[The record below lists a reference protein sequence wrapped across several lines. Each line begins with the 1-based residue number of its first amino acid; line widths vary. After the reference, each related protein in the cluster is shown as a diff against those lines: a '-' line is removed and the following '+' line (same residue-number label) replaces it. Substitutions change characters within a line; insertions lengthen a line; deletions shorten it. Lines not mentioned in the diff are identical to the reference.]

1 MPSFAPQLPT
11 GDQLLDSM
19 RLVLAAGYAPRKWR
33 QGLNWLAGQIDRGV
47 ALDVAITQG
56 KAQLPSTLVRLLVSA
71 LPTRSPCQFIL
82 DAIQLRNQSRYSWR
96 FLWYTLAYPLAILVL
111 TVGIVAI
118 VTILVT
124 QAVDVD
130 SLENFGLAGTA
141 EARRLIQDQ
150 ADAILA
156 LTYVTAWT
164 ILVPLTIAVAGPPD
178 ALMSIL
184 GGLIVF
190 GRPARWIA
198 MSELL
203 ARFELFLSQGLN
215 PIEAAGQLEKSFSG
229 VQCRAAAFLK
239 QQLQQGLSMGEALA
253 DLPDTD
259 RYCRPCLLAL
269 DDAGVDTPA
278 MLKNLATLFSQMAEE
293 RCQAL
298 RGVFPPV
305 IILLG
310 VSILWGM
317 INGYLAAFAPIFQ
330 MITSLI

>member
-1 MPSFAPQLPT
+1 MPSFAPQLPS

-19 RLVLAAGYAPRKWR
+19 RLVLAAGYAPRIWR
-33 QGLNWLAGQIDRGV
+33 QGLNWLAGQVDRGV
-47 ALDVAITQG
+47 ALDEAITQG
-56 KAQLPSTLVRLLVSA
+56 KAHLPTPLVRLLVSA
-71 LPTRSPCQFIL
+71 LPTRTPCQFIL
-82 DAIQLRNQSRYSWR
+82 DAIQLRNQIRYSWKL
-96 FLWYTLAYPLAILVL
+96 LWYTLAYPLAVMVL
-111 TVGIVAI
+111 TVAIVAI
-118 VTILVT
+118 VSALVT

-130 SLENFGLAGTA
+130 SLETFGLVGVTD
-141 EARRLIQDQ
+141 ARQMIQDQ
-150 ADAILA
+150 SDSILA
-156 LTYVTAWT
+156 LTYVAGWT
-164 ILVPLTIAVAGPPD
+164 ILVPLTIALAGPPD

-198 MSELL
+198 LSELL

-229 VQCRAAAFLK
+229 VQCRAAAYLR
-239 QQLQQGLSMGEALA
+239 QQLQQGYSIGEALA

-278 MLKNLATLFSQMAEE
+278 MLKDLAMLFSQMAED
-293 RCQAL
+293 RCQSL

-317 INGYLAAFAPIFQ
+317 INVYFAALTPLFQ